1 MKNLVYL
8 ILLVCAPALAQKVD
22 LKDVD
27 SSDDSTTIEITKN
40 KKKQNKNEAIWEV
53 AEGNSDVLGEGAL
66 MLKGAKDNWR
76 KACDAWK
83 KEFRGDNKENQ
94 IINMNCGE
102 MNCST
107 EANEKVCTSKASY
120 KIKTK
125 LN

>member
-1 MKNLVYL
+1 MKNLVYF

-22 LKDVD
+22 LKDLDTD
-27 SSDDSTTIEITKN
+27 SEETNIQITKG
-40 KKKQNKNEAIWEV
+40 KKKSTSEAIWEV
-53 AEGNSDVLGEGAL
+53 ADGDADVLGEGAL
-66 MLKGAKDNWR
+66 MLKGAKENWR

-83 KEFRGDNKENQ
+83 KEFRADNKENKM
-94 IINMNCGE
+94 ISLNCGQ